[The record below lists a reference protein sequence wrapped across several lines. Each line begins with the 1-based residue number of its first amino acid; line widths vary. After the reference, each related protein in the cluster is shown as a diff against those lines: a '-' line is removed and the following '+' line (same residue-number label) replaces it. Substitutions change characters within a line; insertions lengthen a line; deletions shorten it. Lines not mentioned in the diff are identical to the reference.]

1 MTRIIKIILSWSLVI
16 AVPVV
21 SLGLAC
27 NALIRLPD
35 VYQYAMNDTQ
45 VLKSFNAGGQEENV
59 AKCIATYMQHRSE
72 ELQYQYDEEDEMSL
86 LFSRDEQN
94 LMKNIR
100 FETDIWALVFIV
112 ALILTVV
119 ALIVLTKGGHYE
131 IIRHRIK
138 LSIAVYVGAF
148 LTLGV
153 LLFIPAIWDKLSLMF
168 TETLEEEQ
176 ILYLLFSGNFFRM
189 YSIAVEGI
197 AAVIMG
203 IFSYLLLKYI
213 KPKTIFW

>member
-35 VYQYAMNDTQ
+35 VYQYEMNDTQ
-45 VLKSFNAGGQEENV
+45 VLKTFNAGGQEESV
-59 AKCIATYMQHRSE
+59 AKCIATYMQHRSD

-94 LMKNIR
+94 LVNSIR
-100 FETDIWALVFIV
+100 FKADIWALVALF

-119 ALIVLTKGGHYE
+119 ALIVLTRGEHYE

-138 LSIAVYVGAF
+138 LSIAVYVVF
-148 LTLGV
+148 FITLGV
-153 LLFIPAIWDKLSLMF
+153 MLFIPTFWEKISLVFMS
-168 TETLEEEQ
+168 ELEEEQ
-176 ILYLLFSGNFFRM
+176 LFYLLLSGNFFRI
-189 YSIAVEGI
+189 YTIAVEGV
-197 AAVIMG
+197 ASVIMG
-203 IFSYLLLKYI
+203 IASYLLLKYI